1 MAASFVGRLTGGA
14 TNTLPGSSL
23 GGLTSS
29 TVISLTALHN
39 LFDKV
44 EVAERE
50 AGSIEYRAFDIVNTG
65 DTASTSQ
72 VLYILSN
79 TTSTDTSISI
89 GYDATAGSH
98 ATNAALETIGSQTT
112 APASPVISFSQPTL
126 ETPITLPAIAAGQA
140 IRVWIRWTVSAGSSA
155 FPNDSCSLRF
165 SYLG

>member
-14 TNTLPGSSL
+14 GNSLPGLSL

-29 TVISLTALHN
+29 TTISLTALHN

-50 AGSIEYRAFDIVNTG
+50 AGSVEYRAFDIVNIG
-65 DTASTSQ
+65 DTATTEQ
-72 VLYILSN
+72 TLHILSN

-98 ATNAALETIGSQTT
+98 ALNAALETVGSQTT

-126 ETPITLPAIAAGQA
+126 GSPITLPAVTAGEA

-165 SYLG
+165 SYL